1 MKVIADFKEKANR
14 VRKAIARHG
23 HNVEHNLY
31 HYLAMGSLKRK
42 LIFYSFPKLQGVLA
56 SREKDRYD
64 IFPEGVLAPK
74 QKRIAL
80 LSRVIGKMLSQKSA
94 NKVVVEVNEI
104 TRKGLLEWVKAS
116 KGYRALSTNFI
127 LHWPIFDMA
136 LFDAKLPGRRWK
148 KMRNIR
154 NRFIRQHRI
163 RMVDSR
169 KVPKRMLEGIVSNWL
184 RKRKHSDTVEKEYY
198 YNIIASGFKGFRF
211 AKTLYV
217 DGEPCTIT
225 AGWDV
230 PNGQKHYYSAIGILN
245 YRHPGLGEFANLMDL
260 LHLKRKGYK
269 LVDFGGSDKSL
280 LAFKSKFRP
289 TSVYKTYSFSIV
301 RRK

>member
-1 MKVIADFKEKANR
+1 MKIIADVKEKANR
-14 VRKAIARHG
+14 IRKAIARNG
-23 HNVEHNLY
+23 HNVEHNLD

-64 IFPEGVLAPK
+64 IFPEGVLAPV
-74 QKRIAL
+74 QKRITI
-80 LSRVIGKMLSQKSA
+80 LSQVIRKMLSQKSA
-94 NKVVVEVNEI
+94 KKVVVEVNEG
-104 TRKGLLEWVKAS
+104 TRKGILGWVKES
-116 KGYRALSTNFI
+116 KRYRALSTNFI

-136 LFDAKLPGRRWK
+136 LFDVNLPGRKWK

-154 NRFIRQHRI
+154 NRFLRQHSV
-163 RMVDSR
+163 RMVES
-169 KVPKRMLEGIVSNWL
+169 KNVPKAQLDGIVSTWL

-198 YNIIASGFKGFRF
+198 HNIIANGFRGFRF

-230 PNGQKHYYSAIGILN
+230 PNGKKHYYSAIGILN
-245 YRHPGLGEFANLMDL
+245 YRHPGLG
-260 LHLKRKGYK
+260 
-269 LVDFGGSDKSL
+269 
-280 LAFKSKFRP
+280 
-289 TSVYKTYSFSIV
+289 
-301 RRK
+301 

>member
-1 MKVIADFKEKANR
+1 MRLREKA
-14 VRKAIARHG
+14 
-23 HNVEHNLY
+23 
-31 HYLAMGSLKRK
+31 SL
-42 LIFYSFPKLQGVLA
+42 SG
-56 SREKDRYD
+56 
-64 IFPEGVLAPK
+64 
-74 QKRIAL
+74 
-80 LSRVIGKMLSQKSA
+80 
-94 NKVVVEVNEI
+94 
-104 TRKGLLEWVKAS
+104 
-116 KGYRALSTNFI
+116 
-127 LHWPIFDMA
+127 
-136 LFDAKLPGRRWK
+136 GRRCK

-230 PNGQKHYYSAIGILN
+230 H
-245 YRHPGLGEFANLMDL
+245 RH
-260 LHLKRKGYK
+260 R
-269 LVDFGGSDKSL
+269 GSL
-280 LAFKSKFRP
+280 
-289 TSVYKTYSFSIV
+289 
-301 RRK
+301 